1 MIMKYS
7 ISKHKQLD
15 CYVVWCETKTDNG
28 YGCKGVF
35 QGTRQECK
43 EYLERLKESE

>member
-15 CYVVWCETKTDNG
+15 CYVVWCETKTNNG

-35 QGTRQECK
+35 QGTRKECQEYM
-43 EYLERLKESE
+43 EVLKNEQ